1 MAKIAAMQ
9 LEEDENGDN
18 PLTAKTN
25 PDVDD
30 GKSLQQKL
38 QELSAAQVYRRQVR
52 EAVGAGAGAAAG
64 ANETTTGE
72 EEGSQALTIYR
83 RQS

>member
-18 PLTAKTN
+18 PLTAKTD
-25 PDVDD
+25 PDGED

-38 QELSAAQVYRRQVR
+38 QELSAAQAYRRHVR
-52 EAVGAGAGAAAG
+52 ESAGALAGAAA
-64 ANETTTGE
+64 NET
-72 EEGSQALTIYR
+72 EEGSQALTITVDR
-83 RQS
+83 AD